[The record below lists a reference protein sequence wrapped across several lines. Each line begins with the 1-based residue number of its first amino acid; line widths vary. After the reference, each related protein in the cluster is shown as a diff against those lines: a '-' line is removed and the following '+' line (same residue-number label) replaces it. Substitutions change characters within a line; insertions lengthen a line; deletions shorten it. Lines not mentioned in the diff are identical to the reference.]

1 MKLEGEQTLMRIFV
15 GESDRWQ
22 KKPLY
27 EAIVEMLKSEGFAGA
42 TVLKGVM
49 GFGAGSVVHSDRLLR
64 LSSDLPVVIEV
75 VESEEMIENVLDRL
89 DEMVSGGMITLE
101 KARVIRYR
109 PEERK

>member
-22 KKPLY
+22 RKPLY

-75 VESEEMIENVLDRL
+75 VESAEMIENVLDRL

-109 PEERK
+109 PEEKK

>member
-22 KKPLY
+22 RKPLY

-75 VESEEMIENVLDRL
+75 VESGEMIENVLDRL
-89 DEMVSGGMITLE
+89 DDMVSGGMITLE

-109 PEERK
+109 PEEKK